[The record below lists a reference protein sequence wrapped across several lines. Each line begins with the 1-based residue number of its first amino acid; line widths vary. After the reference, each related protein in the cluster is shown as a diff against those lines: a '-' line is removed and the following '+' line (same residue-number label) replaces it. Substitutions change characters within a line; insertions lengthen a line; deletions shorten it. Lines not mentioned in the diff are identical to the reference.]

1 MTYVTE
7 SQLKQADRTSNRKEF
22 IYSFKRLT
30 SRELEILKFM
40 ALGYPNRQIA
50 VHLGI
55 SEQNAKNHASAILKK
70 LGVINRTQAVVKSME
85 YGLIPQV

>member
-1 MTYVTE
+1 MTYTTE
-7 SQLKQADRTSNRKEF
+7 GQLKQTNMTLNRKEF
-22 IYSFKRLT
+22 VYSFKRLT
-30 SRELEILKFM
+30 SRELEILKYM

-50 VHLGI
+50 IHLGI

-85 YGLIPQV
+85 YGLIPQI

>member
-1 MTYVTE
+1 MTYITGKQNE
-7 SQLKQADRTSNRKEF
+7 LKKSYGVSGRKEF

-50 VHLGI
+50 SNLGI
-55 SEQNAKNHASAILKK
+55 SEQNAKNHSSAILKK
-70 LGVINRTQAVVKSME
+70 LGVINRTQAVVKSMQ
-85 YGLIPQV
+85 YGLIS